1 MDKDVLSIPF
11 KPQLATPDLSPRTE
25 EVNLCGIDSQAD
37 ICYADVIDQL
47 LDRVSNMRA
56 TLETL
61 QRRINQLERGNT
73 INLPN
78 IQRANCQLYPPL
90 DPIALQVGTGT
101 QSEDPPTLE
110 VFQVKPPV
118 SSPPQWPVKKPG
130 KILERI
136 KYFELL
142 HQTQEVLKNQRQLS
156 NLKIKSFMKYDEE
169 VQANKKSVPKCD
181 AKGSQVQSN
190 LEPKNKH
197 TAEERFEKLE
207 IAVELLQQRL
217 NKLDLIQK
225 DLEVEP
231 ELQSTIRV
239 RVKRAQLENELEKCS
254 GDLDHVTTPLQVKA
268 YYKKH
273 SKESID
279 PITGNSLTRSNTSF
293 SNIPDAQTPSQIKPF
308 LQKTGFTR
316 QRKVGYKCNT
326 RANRKRKGSVRKS
339 RRNSTGST
347 QVLDTRD
354 QSFNYTLSVSLV
366 IAMIIMALLILY

>member
-1 MDKDVLSIPF
+1 MHKDVLSIPF

-37 ICYADVIDQL
+37 VCYADAIAQL
-47 LDRVSNMRA
+47 LDKVSNMQA
-56 TLETL
+56 ALETL
-61 QRRINQLERGNT
+61 QRRIKQLERRNT
-73 INLPN
+73 INLPD
-78 IQRANCQLYPPL
+78 IHRANWLLYPAL
-90 DPIALQVGTGT
+90 EPIALQVGTGT
-101 QSEDPPTLE
+101 QSENPPTLE
-110 VFQVKPPV
+110 VFQVKPPI
-118 SSPPQWPVKKPG
+118 SSPPQWPVKQPG

-156 NLKIKSFMKYDEE
+156 NLKIKSFMKHDEK
-169 VQANKKSVPKCD
+169 VKAHKKSVPKCD
-181 AKGSQVQSN
+181 AKGSESQSN
-190 LEPKNKH
+190 LEPKNTH

-207 IAVELLQQRL
+207 IAVEMLQQGL

-225 DLEVEP
+225 ELEVEP

-239 RVKRAQLENELEKCS
+239 GVKRAPLEHEREKCYD
-254 GDLDHVTTPLQVKA
+254 DLDHVTAPLQVKA

-273 SKESID
+273 SKESIGS
-279 PITGNSLTRSNTSF
+279 ITGNSPTRSNTSF
-293 SNIPDAQTPSQIKPF
+293 SNIPDAQTPPQIQPY

-326 RANRKRKGSVRKS
+326 RAKRKRKGSVRKS
-339 RRNSTGST
+339 RINSTGST
-347 QVLDTRD
+347 QVLDAKD

-366 IAMIIMALLILY
+366 TAMIIMALLILY